1 MRSSDGATLAAIG
14 PTKNPSGA
22 RVKREAEGIGAE
34 RNGDNAGQDAI
45 CVWHGLTAHFAD
57 RRASSS
63 RSMQKSE
70 EHL

>member
-1 MRSSDGATLAAIG
+1 MVD
-14 PTKNPSGA
+14 
-22 RVKREAEGIGAE
+22 EAEEDWAK

-45 CVWHGLTAHFAD
+45 CVWHGRTGHFAD